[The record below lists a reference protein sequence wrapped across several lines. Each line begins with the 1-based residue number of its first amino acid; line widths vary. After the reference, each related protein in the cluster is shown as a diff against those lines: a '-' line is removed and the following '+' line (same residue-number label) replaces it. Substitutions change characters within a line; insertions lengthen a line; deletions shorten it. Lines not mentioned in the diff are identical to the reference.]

1 MQNFVSVN
9 SPNEKCRFVASCN
22 GEGGRKARKRG
33 KGKVEAFLTLPPQS
47 TSFSPFLPIPY
58 TFRRLLRMLSK
69 PPGLLTDFVLLY
81 IHRINK
87 ARDREAIRW
96 LKTPRSLSVH
106 TLIWFITQDDKK
118 RRFEI
123 VSYFGSIY
131 R

>member
-1 MQNFVSVN
+1 MADA
-9 SPNEKCRFVASCN
+9 KRGGGGG
-22 GEGGRKARKRG
+22 GEGGAGGRKAGKKKRG
-33 KGKVEAFLTLPPQS
+33 KGKVAAFLTLPPQS
-47 TSFSPFLPIPY
+47 AFLSPFLPIPY
-58 TFRRLLRMLSK
+58 TFRRLLRMLRK
-69 PPGLLTDFVLLY
+69 TPGLLTDFVLLY

-87 ARDREAIRW
+87 VRDREAIRW
-96 LKTPRSLSVH
+96 LKTPISLSVH